1 MSGRGN
7 EGAIMEESF
16 NQRRGTGQISP
27 LLNVRKRDLTVKYL
41 LVNGLK
47 ESGEGVSGEW
57 VCENKRQSINL
68 QCLIDTEPGGLY
80 LICPPE

>member
-7 EGAIMEESF
+7 EGAIMKERDF
-16 NQRRGTGQISP
+16 KGGIGHCFSP

-47 ESGEGVSGEW
+47 EGGEGVSGEW
-57 VCENKRQSINL
+57 VCENKRQSAVL
-68 QCLIDTEPGGLY
+68 QCQEGCI
-80 LICPPE
+80 